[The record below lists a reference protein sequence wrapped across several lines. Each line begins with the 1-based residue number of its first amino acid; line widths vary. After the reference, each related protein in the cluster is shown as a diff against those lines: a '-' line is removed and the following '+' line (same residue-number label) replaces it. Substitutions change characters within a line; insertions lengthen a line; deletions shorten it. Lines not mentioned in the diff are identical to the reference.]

1 MNSINNSDN
10 IRYSHDNVEQF
21 QRMIRYM
28 PEGILNYR
36 WRWAINYSNQF
47 YLTYRGANE
56 TVRINFG
63 ASEGRIVISRYDNF
77 TETIIDSSD
86 IYVCDPAVDDSASFE
101 ESRRIFEVLLNDAIL
116 KCG

>member
-1 MNSINNSDN
+1 MTSINNLDN

-28 PEGILNYR
+28 PEGVLNYR

-56 TVRINFG
+56 TVKINFG
-63 ASEGRIVISRYDNF
+63 ASEGRIIISRYDNF
-77 TETIIDSSD
+77 TESIVDSSE
-86 IYVCDPAVDDSASFE
+86 ICVCDPTTENSTFFE
-101 ESRRIFEVLLNDAIL
+101 ESKKLFEIVLNDAIL